1 MDALLTALLA
11 CLIVEMGDRCQLLS
25 LALAVRHRPQGAV
38 IGGILIAAF
47 ANAIIAAA
55 AGGFLAPML
64 GLDARKLFFGLAL
77 AMAGTGLLTAV
88 KRPDLLTGWR
98 IGALPTSALGLFILG
113 FGNGAQ
119 FLALAISVR
128 TADPI
133 FSAIGSGLGVS
144 LACVPVVLL
153 RQHFFAAL
161 PLKWI
166 RRVGGILFVGLGA
179 GLSLSAIGLM

>member
-11 CLIVEMGDRCQLLS
+11 CLIVEMGDRRQLLS

-38 IGGILIAAF
+38 IGGVVIAAF
-47 ANAIIAAA
+47 ANAVIAAA
-55 AGGFLAPML
+55 AGAYLTPRL

-77 AMAGTGLLTAV
+77 AMAGAGLLAAV
-88 KRPDLLTGWR
+88 KRPDLLTDWR

-113 FGNGAQ
+113 FGNSAQ
-119 FLALAISVR
+119 FLALAISIW

-166 RRVGGILFVGLGA
+166 RRASGALFVGLGA
-179 GLSLSAIGLM
+179 GLSLSATGLL